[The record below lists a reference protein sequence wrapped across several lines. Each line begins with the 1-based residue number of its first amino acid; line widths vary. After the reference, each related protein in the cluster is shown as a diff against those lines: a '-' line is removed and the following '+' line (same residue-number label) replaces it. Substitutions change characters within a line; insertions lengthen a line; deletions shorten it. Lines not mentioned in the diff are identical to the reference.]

1 MFTILYLLI
10 KESVDCDFIKSST
23 LVLLTGGGVVIG
35 ATVVTGGVCE
45 TGGGGGATGVGVF
58 GVVDGATVVI
68 GFDVV
73 GVIFRAWVVGSLIFV
88 FLSVSD

>member
-1 MFTILYLLI
+1 MYLLI

-45 TGGGGGATGVGVF
+45 TAGGGATGVGVF

-73 GVIFRAWVVGSLIFV
+73 GVIFRAWVVGSLTFV